1 MTAHEKAH
9 AAESYAPGTA
19 SAHEENFANLQQEV
33 ELLQSYLPL
42 SPTAE
47 TVKGYIDEIIAD
59 LSEDVRARKGVT
71 GSVMK
76 ALWDKLGEAKS
87 LVDKKEVGKWV
98 NEALKR

>member
-1 MTAHEKAH
+1 M
-9 AAESYAPGTA
+9 
-19 SAHEENFANLQQEV
+19 
-33 ELLQSYLPL
+33 LQSYLPP

-47 TVKGYIDEIIAD
+47 TVKGYIDEIIAG
-59 LSEDVRARKGVT
+59 LSEEVRARKGVT

-76 ALWDKLGEAKS
+76 ALWDKLGEAQG